1 MVRCKVLTPPVDREG
16 RNPLLMVPA
25 SSGEYIPN
33 RRCQSGMPDQEAKGS
48 YLDRFES
55 LPGRPMPGP
64 DLSVNEVVGF
74 LPAHP
79 KLRMSS
85 DFIFDAKIELF
96 TRLGDSRQTAAPFPG

>member
-1 MVRCKVLTPPVDREG
+1 
-16 RNPLLMVPA
+16 
-25 SSGEYIPN
+25 
-33 RRCQSGMPDQEAKGS
+33 MPDQEAKGS

-64 DLSVNEVVGF
+64 DLSMNEAVGF

-96 TRLGDSRQTAAPFPG
+96 TRLGDSRKLRLLSLANLPMEDSSENV